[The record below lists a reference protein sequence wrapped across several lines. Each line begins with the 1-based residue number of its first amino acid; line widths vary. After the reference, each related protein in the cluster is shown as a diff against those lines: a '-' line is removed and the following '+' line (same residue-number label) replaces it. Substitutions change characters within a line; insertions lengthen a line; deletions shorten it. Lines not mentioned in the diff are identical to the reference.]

1 MSPESTAGKPKLVI
15 SEVMEAGAV
24 DRLRTVFDV
33 TYDPHLFQ
41 DIPALTQAVAQ
52 ADAWIVRNRTQV
64 RGPVLAAAERV
75 RILGRLGVGLDNID
89 LETCRAM
96 GIPVCP
102 ATGANDLS
110 VAEYAVTMALVL
122 LRGAYYANKD
132 VMDGAWPR
140 NRLQGREA
148 AGKTFGFVGFGAIS
162 RRAADMARALG
173 FNVGA
178 FDPFV
183 PAGDPAWD
191 GVENLSL
198 TDLAEWSD
206 VVSLHV
212 PLTDAT
218 RYIVGAEFIAAMRPG
233 AVLIN
238 SARGGT
244 LDEAA
249 VIAALKSGALGGAAI
264 DVFETEPLTQ
274 EAGDRFRDVPNLIL
288 TPHIA
293 GVTQESDL
301 RVSGMIAD
309 RVIAAFA

>member
-1 MSPESTAGKPKLVI
+1 
-15 SEVMEAGAV
+15 MEAGAV
-24 DRLRTVFDV
+24 DRLRAVFDV
-33 TYDPHLFQ
+33 TYDPDLFQ

-64 RGPVLAAAERV
+64 RGPVLAAAQKV

-89 LETCRAM
+89 METCRAM
-96 GIPVCP
+96 GIEVCP

-122 LRGAYYANKD
+122 LRGAYYSNRD

-148 AGKTFGFVGFGAIS
+148 AGKNFGFIGFGAIS
-162 RRAADMARALG
+162 RRAAGMARALG
-173 FNVGA
+173 FKVGA

-183 PAGDPAWD
+183 PADDPAWN

-198 TDLAEWSD
+198 ADLAGWSD

-218 RYIVGAEFIAAMRPG
+218 RYIVGAEFIAGMKPG

-249 VIAALKSGALGGAAI
+249 VIAALKAGKLGGAAL
-264 DVFETEPLTQ
+264 DVFETEPLTRD
-274 EAGDRFRDVPNLIL
+274 AGDKFRDVPNLIL